1 MKKSLYLLLTGMFC
15 LVFSFTVS
23 GQANMEDVV
32 YLKNGNIIRGTILE
46 QIPGQSLKI
55 RTTDNSMF
63 VFTMEEIEKVA
74 REGTSVPKQSVAS
87 KTTPSSADTI
97 YQGKKRKYYQNGHQ
111 LRGSELS
118 MLLKNNPEAYSY
130 MKAAKGCSAGGAVLT
145 VVGSLTMLTGA
156 AIILVNTMNKNKSNS
171 TITTGLIVE
180 AGGVV
185 LATIGLIVSSGYN
198 TNMKKSVQI
207 YNKGIKNVKQ
217 PVLSINAGFTRD
229 GLGIT
234 LNF

>member
-1 MKKSLYLLLTGMFC
+1 MKKPLYLLLTGMLF
-15 LVFSFTVS
+15 LVFSFSVS

-55 RTTDNSMF
+55 RTTDNSTF
-63 VFTMEEIEKVA
+63 VFTMGEIEKVA

-87 KTTPSSADTI
+87 KTTPSTADTI
-97 YQGKKRKYYQNGHQ
+97 YQGKKRNYYQNGHQ
-111 LRGSELS
+111 LSRSELS

-130 MKAAKGCSAGGAVLT
+130 MKAAKGYTAGGTVLT
-145 VVGSLTMLTGA
+145 VIGSLTMLTGA
-156 AIILVNTMNKNKSNS
+156 AMILVNTMNKNKSNS
-171 TITTGLIVE
+171 TTTGLIVE

-185 LATIGLIVSSGYN
+185 LVTIGLVVASGYK
-198 TNMKKSVQI
+198 TKMKKAVQI
-207 YNKGIKNVKQ
+207 YNKGVKEKNQ
-217 PVLSINAGFTRD
+217 PTVSINAGFTRD